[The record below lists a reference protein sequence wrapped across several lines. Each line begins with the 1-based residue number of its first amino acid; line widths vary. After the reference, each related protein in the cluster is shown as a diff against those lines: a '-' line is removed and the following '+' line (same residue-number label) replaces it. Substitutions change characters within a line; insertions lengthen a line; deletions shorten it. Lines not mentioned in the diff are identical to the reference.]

1 MVLQI
6 TNKRILSFFEQR
18 PDMDFESTIL
28 KFIDI
33 METLN
38 ENMNKTLTNTTVT
51 EILDSIKCLRS
62 DNKTILSAAMVE
74 VKRGLNEDIRMILS
88 NSVNEKLEPTLREKL
103 KEQQSTLVAN
113 VSGRLEQVLENK
125 ISGLKETTNANRE
138 IINCQ
143 NDTLNSLLKRFENS
157 SKKGKMSENL
167 LSNILAEVYP
177 LAEIEDVG
185 KTKETGDIMFC
196 YGIVFKST

>member
-33 METLN
+33 MENLQ

-62 DNKTILSAAMVE
+62 DNKAILSAAMVE

-88 NSVNEKLEPTLREKL
+88 NSVNEKLH
-103 KEQQSTLVAN
+103 SFF
-113 VSGRLEQVLENK
+113 
-125 ISGLKETTNANRE
+125 KETSNV
-138 IINCQ
+138 
-143 NDTLNSLLKRFENS
+143 FESAKGGLAS
-157 SKKGKMSENL
+157 SK
-167 LSNILAEVYP
+167 I
-177 LAEIEDVG
+177 
-185 KTKETGDIMFC
+185 
-196 YGIVFKST
+196 

>member
-6 TNKRILSFFEQR
+6 TDKRILSFFEQR
-18 PDMDFESTIL
+18 PDMDFEATIL

-38 ENMNKTLTNTTVT
+38 ENMNKTLTNSTVT
-51 EILDSIKCLRS
+51 EILDSIKSLRS

-88 NSVNEKLEPTLREKL
+88 NSVNEKLEPSLREKL

-138 IINCQ
+138 IINSQ
-143 NDTLNSLLKRFENS
+143 NDTLNSLLKRFENF
-157 SKKGKMSENL
+157 
-167 LSNILAEVYP
+167 ILC
-177 LAEIEDVG
+177 ITWI
-185 KTKETGDIMFC
+185 KHFI
-196 YGIVFKST
+196 